1 MQEIDH
7 DKYGS
12 FFPYITIESSE
23 SLSKSRLA
31 WCYGDLGIATTLYQA
46 GITFDRQDWVTKSLE
61 IFRFA
66 AVWRRD
72 LEGNMVNDACLCH
85 GSSGIGHI
93 FYRMWYNTKISE
105 FKEAADYWFE
115 KTLELT
121 PFTQLANITGQPA
134 ISLPIYCTQEGLP
147 VGVQVMAAKG
157 REDLLLQ
164 IAEIFEQEHQWNRK
178 D

>member
-1 MQEIDH
+1 MPWGIYQSGQQILAKDYSAALNQWDYWTKQMQECHEDYDVILT
-7 DKYGS
+7 
-12 FFPYITIESSE
+12 P
-23 SLSKSRLA
+23 
-31 WCYGDLGIATTLYQA
+31 C
-46 GITFDRQDWVTKSLE
+46 
-61 IFRFA
+61 
-66 AVWRRD
+66 
-72 LEGNMVNDACLCH
+72 VNDVAPKH
-85 GSSGIGHI
+85 DQ
-93 FYRMWYNTKISE
+93 YPM
-105 FKEAADYWFE
+105 KESIRVALESIEQYSVNEQQEIIWKMFE

-147 VGVQVMAAKG
+147 VGVQLMAAKG